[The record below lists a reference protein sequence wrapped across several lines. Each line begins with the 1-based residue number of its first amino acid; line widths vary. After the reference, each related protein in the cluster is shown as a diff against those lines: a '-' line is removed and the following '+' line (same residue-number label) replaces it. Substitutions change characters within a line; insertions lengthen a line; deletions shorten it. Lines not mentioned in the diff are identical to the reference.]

1 MLGVKNLQS
10 WKTAET
16 SWGFLHKE
24 SIFTRYSVREG
35 TTDLLDFLAGV
46 PILVEQNGVPRI
58 LTIFDDKHQIES
70 FLITSPFNK
79 RTHAAF
85 LELKGWQIYPYTD
98 YSWLCTCIIILYQY
112 STLKWLLH
120 CQRSTVAM
128 PAEKLIFY
136 ISMKLWTGIFYQ
148 YHDCHKEKTIHIKW
162 HQCIR

>member
-85 LELKGWQIYPYTD
+85 LELKADKFTHAQIIVDSVYM
-98 YSWLCTCIIILYQY
+98 
-112 STLKWLLH
+112 H
-120 CQRSTVAM
+120 V
-128 PAEKLIFY
+128 
-136 ISMKLWTGIFYQ
+136 
-148 YHDCHKEKTIHIKW
+148 YHSVL
-162 HQCIR
+162 